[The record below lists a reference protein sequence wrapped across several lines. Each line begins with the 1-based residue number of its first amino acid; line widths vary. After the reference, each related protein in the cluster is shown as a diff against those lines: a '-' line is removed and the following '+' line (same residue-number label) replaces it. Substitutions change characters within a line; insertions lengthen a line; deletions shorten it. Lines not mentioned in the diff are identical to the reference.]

1 MAITFILCSVAA
13 VLCAMFYC
21 IRRQQM
27 RVFKDMGI
35 PGPEPNFLFGNLLSL
50 KTKSFHEIYQ
60 EWTKTYGST
69 YGYFEGPT
77 PVLVTSSTDILH
89 QVFIKQF
96 SKFHARKVFP
106 VQVDPDK
113 DEDVHM
119 FFARGERWKRLRSI
133 VNPAFSSAKMRMM
146 SPVINKC
153 VDNLVDNV
161 GGECD
166 RNAAFNIHEQFQRL
180 TLDTIL
186 HCAFNLKSRAL
197 QDPNDPF
204 LKHCHGVIT
213 DTTKRPLLFLLGFLF
228 PALHALWIFIY
239 YFLRNI
245 QFNPFFWLEEKINA
259 VIEERKSTN
268 FDGKDMLQLMM
279 KARFKGRCFPYE
291 KETEKG
297 FEMSQ
302 NNANQNIAK
311 TLSNKEIVSQALLF
325 TLAGYETTSTSLAY
339 IFYELARNPHIQENI
354 WEEIQQHYPNKNDVP
369 NYDNVR
375 GLTYLEQVIKETL
388 RKYVVASNVIARQC
402 RETAVVEGIT
412 IPKGMLVQ
420 ADVWS
425 LHRREDLWGPDA
437 EEFQPQRFAPEKQRA
452 RHPMAWMPFGGGPRM
467 CAGLRFAILQAK
479 TATVELIR
487 NFQFA
492 LSKDMTTPLQLIEGA
507 TVCPKDGIHLTAKRR
522 S

>member
-77 PVLVTSSTDILH
+77 PVLVTSNTDILH

-153 VDNLVDNV
+153 VNNLVDNV

-166 RNAAFNIHEQFQRL
+166 RNATFNIHEQFQRL
-180 TLDTIL
+180 TLDTIV

-291 KETEKG
+291 KQTGKG

-311 TLSNKEIVSQALLF
+311 TLSNK
-325 TLAGYETTSTSLAY
+325 
-339 IFYELARNPHIQENI
+339 
-354 WEEIQQHYPNKNDVP
+354 NDVP

-375 GLTYLEQVIKETL
+375 GLPYLEQVIKETL

-425 LHRREDLWGPDA
+425 LHRREDLWGPDT
-437 EEFQPQRFAPEKQRA
+437 EEFQPHRFAPDKQRA